1 MGYSIIKFHK
11 PRVHCRVFFLILVF
25 LGRSNFAFP
34 ADAPTTAEPGN
45 AGAALVLLDGKA
57 SLVGKDNKNIRQ
69 LSVGDI
75 ISPGERLR
83 TATKGRAALKLPDGS
98 HIRFDALTTCELT
111 TLVVDKT
118 SGKRNI
124 VMHLFTGNTWI
135 HVPTAFKEKKGVIV
149 VTPTAVA
156 EADTS
161 TYRISVHNNKSVLL
175 KVYRGLIYLHRPT
188 APIDPQKKESAQL
201 AGSQSNIAKNSGLKK
216 HWSHFVK
223 PMYQILVRSD
233 GTSTKPFRFMTKA
246 DKNEWVLWNQQLDR
260 EAKN

>member
-98 HIRFDALTTCELT
+98 HIRFDELTTCELT

-156 EADTS
+156 
-161 TYRISVHNNKSVLL
+161 
-175 KVYRGLIYLHRPT
+175 
-188 APIDPQKKESAQL
+188 
-201 AGSQSNIAKNSGLKK
+201 
-216 HWSHFVK
+216 
-223 PMYQILVRSD
+223 
-233 GTSTKPFRFMTKA
+233 
-246 DKNEWVLWNQQLDR
+246 
-260 EAKN
+260 